1 MASNQTSNYKL
12 NQWAA
17 EDRIIREEFNAD
29 NQKIET
35 ALTSIQATAAKVSTK
50 ADTSTLN
57 SKIATVN
64 SQISTVEAKI
74 PKIVTGTYIGD
85 DAEKRTISLGFT
97 PKAVY
102 VCRDSGLTYSPSS
115 SGSVYGGLA
124 LPGAPVRHDK
134 TTSSSVTYYTAI
146 EIVTGGFTVAELE
159 IDAYRDLHCNTL
171 NEEYHYI
178 ALG

>member
-17 EDRIIREEFNAD
+17 EDRIIREEFNSD

-35 ALTSIQATAAKVSTK
+35 ALTSIQATAAKVSSK

-102 VCRDSGLTYSPSS
+102 VCRETGLTYSTSS
-115 SGSVYGGLA
+115 SGYIYGGLA
-124 LPGAPVRHDK
+124 LSGAPIRHYMTSAG
-134 TTSSSVTYYTAI
+134 TTTYYPAI
-146 EIVTGGFTVAELE
+146 EITTNGFIVADQE
-159 IDAYRDLHCNTL
+159 IGSYRGIRCNTL
-171 NEEYHYI
+171 DEKYHYI
-178 ALG
+178 AFG

>member
-17 EDRIIREEFNAD
+17 EDRIIREEFNSD

-35 ALTSIQATAAKVSTK
+35 ALTSIQATAAKVSSK

-74 PKIVTGTYIGD
+74 PKIVTGTYTGND
-85 DAEKRTISLGFT
+85 SETRAISLGFT
-97 PKAVY
+97 PKAVH
-102 VCRDSGLTYSPSS
+102 VSRNNGLTYNPNS
-115 SGSVYGGLA
+115 SGTVWGGLA
-124 LPGAPVRHDK
+124 LPGHPVQHEKLD
-134 TTSSSVTYYTAI
+134 VLYTAI
-146 EIVTGGFTVAELE
+146 EITTNGFTVVNKD
-159 IDAYRDLHCNTL
+159 IDSYHKIRCNSDG
-171 NEEYHYI
+171 NIYHYI
-178 ALG
+178 AFG

>member
-17 EDRIIREEFNAD
+17 EDRIIREEFNSD

-35 ALTSIQATAAKVSTK
+35 ALTSIQATAAKVSSK

-74 PKIVTGTYIGD
+74 PKIVTGTYTGD
-85 DAEKRTISLGFT
+85 GAEAKTISLGFT
-97 PKAVY
+97 PKAVFT
-102 VCRDSGLTYSPSS
+102 CTCNGKTHLSS
-115 SGSVYGGLA
+115 SRAIMYGGLA
-124 LPGAPVRHDK
+124 MTGIPAKHK
-134 TTSSSVTYYTAI
+134 TQASYETPYYTAI
-146 EIVTGGFTVAELE
+146 EVVSNGFKVYQTE
-159 IDAYRDLHCNTL
+159 ISDYSYIYCNESGTI
-171 NEEYHYI
+171 YHYI
-178 ALG
+178 AIG